1 VEEGEEVVVVG
12 GEEGLTRHHRRC
24 GAPTPN
30 RHRLIDDK
38 IEPPRFRLLYRPTSL
53 SLHDKSSVRVRLCV
67 RAPTLQYSTSTG
79 YSTVLYSAT
88 TADFRTLVL
97 LIV

>member
-1 VEEGEEVVVVG
+1 MEEGEEVVVVG

-38 IEPPRFRLLYRPTSL
+38 IELRDSASSIGLPPYPSTT
-53 SLHDKSSVRVRLCV
+53 KVLCV
-67 RAPTLQYSTSTG
+67 CVCACGHQP
-79 YSTVLYSAT
+79 YSTVLVPGTVLYCI
-88 TADFRTLVL
+88 VL
-97 LIV
+97 LQPILEL